1 MAFIAVC
8 TSMLFETK
16 SQGIRS
22 MTASGCEWTNLMIPS
37 KMPIV
42 IPPLAA
48 GESIQPMKGSSRH
61 ATMIDGRRIVTGKL
75 PRFFFSAL
83 SAKDFEKV

>member
-1 MAFIAVC
+1 MAVITVC

-16 SQGIRS
+16 SHGIKS
-22 MTASGCEWTNLMIPS
+22 MIASGCEWTNLMIPS
-37 KMPIV
+37 SIPIV

-61 ATMIDGRRIVTGKL
+61 AIMIDGRRIVTGKL
-75 PRFFFSAL
+75 PRFFFSTL
-83 SAKDFEKV
+83 SAKAFEKV